1 MAKAGKPKKAKASK
15 AVDAP
20 SFSRSINVD
29 MDKAKNGY
37 IVSSYRD
44 TGSIKY
50 IAKTKKE
57 AMGYAEKLLRTK

>member
-1 MAKAGKPKKAKASK
+1 MAKAGKSKKTSK
-15 AVDAP
+15 VTTAP